1 MDGELAAA
9 RDAYLEAVAAAPAN
23 AGAWQMLGLIEY
35 GLHDPVAAEEHIGM
49 AVRLAPDNPEFVHNW
64 QFAKAARDLV
74 GLQATVFDPACD
86 HHPAPRPAKPDIHI
100 YQSFGDPSGG
110 SEWHAVD
117 LARRLRPH
125 ARVTLW
131 TDNPQA
137 AAVFVG
143 EHGVQLVDEKAG
155 RVPNGGTLVIVGV
168 YFSLGTWYARA
179 GLRRTVLLYNTP
191 EPPSLL
197 SRLQELNVSGAP
209 RVELLY
215 PSDAVK
221 RSTGL
226 PGVFEPSPIDTD
238 LFSPLSSASVRDS
251 REVVR
256 DSFIVGR
263 LSRDE
268 QFKFHAEAPSFYRR
282 LAAEG
287 FRVRVMGGTHLQP
300 VLGHETRI
308 ELLAACAEPAHDFL
322 RGLDCFTYRTAPYWA
337 EPWGRVVTEAM
348 AVGLPVV
355 VHANGGYAQII
366 RQGENGFLFYR
377 DEDAVRIIR
386 ELRDAPELRKR
397 IGQAARQTVV
407 SICSEHGF
415 APFVDF
421 YLQ

>member
-1 MDGELAAA
+1 
-9 RDAYLEAVAAAPAN
+9 
-23 AGAWQMLGLIEY
+23 
-35 GLHDPVAAEEHIGM
+35 
-49 AVRLAPDNPEFVHNW
+49 
-64 QFAKAARDLV
+64 
-74 GLQATVFDPACD
+74 
-86 HHPAPRPAKPDIHI
+86 
-100 YQSFGDPSGG
+100 
-110 SEWHAVD
+110 
-117 LARRLRPH
+117 
-125 ARVTLW
+125 LW
-131 TDNPQA
+131 TDNAQA
-137 AAVFVG
+137 ADVFVKQ
-143 EHGVQLVDEKAG
+143 HDVQLIDEKSG
-155 RVPNGGTLVIVGV
+155 RFPRGGTLVIVGV
-168 YFSLGTWYARA
+168 YFRLGKWYAQA

-226 PGVFEPSPIDTD
+226 PGFFEPSPINTD
-238 LFSPLSSASVRDS
+238 LFCPLDHH
-251 REVVR
+251 REANR
-256 DSFIVGR
+256 DSFVVGR

-268 QFKFHAEAPSFYRR
+268 QFKFHSEAPSFYRQ

-287 FRVRVMGGTHLQP
+287 VRVRLMGGTHLRA
-300 VLGHETRI
+300 VLGHNPGI
-308 ELLAACAEPAHDFL
+308 ELLAACAEPARDFL
-322 RGLDCFTYRTAPYWA
+322 RALDCFIYRTAPYWF

-366 RQGENGFLFYR
+366 RHAENGFLFHR
-377 DEDAVRIIR
+377 DDDALRIIR

-407 SICSEHGF
+407 SLCSEQGF
-415 APFVDF
+415 APFIDF